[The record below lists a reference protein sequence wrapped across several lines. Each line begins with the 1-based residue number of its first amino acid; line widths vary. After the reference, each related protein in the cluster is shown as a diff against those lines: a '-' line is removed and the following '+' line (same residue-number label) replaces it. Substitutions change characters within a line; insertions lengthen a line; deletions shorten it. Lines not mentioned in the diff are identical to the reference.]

1 MNYGIGIVN
10 NVFSE
15 KQYENFLM
23 DFCASRRSSRAWYIF
38 TDIFSCFL
46 STFWWLYIRWYL
58 QFSWL
63 PCTWVHDSLGWQGG
77 IVILNQ
83 NRVKIV
89 ELLFF
94 DSLIGS
100 LTSLPSFSIS
110 SSCYSSGASAIVTLL
125 ISSLSL
131 SSMVLQNSKLLSP
144 SLSLSI
150 NLQLKEILHHCPT
163 HHKTVAVNLAAHVL
177 MNTSV

>member
-1 MNYGIGIVN
+1 MFFMKNSMKTSSWTFAYLVAPLGLG
-10 NVFSE
+10 
-15 KQYENFLM
+15 KFLQ
-23 DFCASRRSSRAWYIF
+23 
-38 TDIFSCFL
+38 IFSAVF
-46 STFWWLYIRWYL
+46 
-58 QFSWL
+58 
-63 PCTWVHDSLGWQGG
+63 WVHFDGYISGDIYGF
-77 IVILNQ
+77 ILNQ

-150 NLQLKEILHHCPT
+150 NLQLKKILHHCPT
-163 HHKTVAVNLAAHVL
+163 HHKTVAVNLAAYVL

>member
-1 MNYGIGIVN
+1 M
-10 NVFSE
+10 
-15 KQYENFLM
+15 FLM
-23 DFCASRRSSRAWYIF
+23 MFIMKTVWKLPHELLRISSLLSGLGHFCRCF
-38 TDIFSCFL
+38 QLFLFL
-46 STFWWLYIRWYL
+46 STFWLLYVRWYL
-58 QFSWL
+58 QFSCL

-83 NRVKIV
+83 NSVKIS

-100 LTSLPSFSIS
+100 LTSLSSFSVS
-110 SSCYSSGASAIVTLL
+110 SSCSSSGASAIVTLL

-150 NLQLKEILHHCPT
+150 NLQLKKILHHCPT